1 MKGKVKHEAPLHHD
15 LLTLLKEWRGDREV
29 RPTDLVVGIKVHDMK
44 TALATALREANLL
57 ENFRGGSTLRGC
69 SSGFSF
75 AQNFLQNLV
84 RFLIPRVTLP
94 IMRLGVTIEHE
105 TEQHGDV
112 ADPNRAWQE
121 VAHSIFNFKEFIYV
135 K

>member
-1 MKGKVKHEAPLHHD
+1 ML
-15 LLTLLKEWRGDREV
+15 
-29 RPTDLVVGIKVHDMK
+29 
-44 TALATALREANLL
+44 ALERKFL
-57 ENFRGGSTLRGC
+57 GGSTLRGG

-75 AQNFLQNLV
+75 ARNLLQNLV
-84 RFLIPRVTLP
+84 RVLIPEATLP
-94 IMRLGVTIEHE
+94 IMRLDATIEYE
-105 TEQHGDV
+105 TGQHGDV